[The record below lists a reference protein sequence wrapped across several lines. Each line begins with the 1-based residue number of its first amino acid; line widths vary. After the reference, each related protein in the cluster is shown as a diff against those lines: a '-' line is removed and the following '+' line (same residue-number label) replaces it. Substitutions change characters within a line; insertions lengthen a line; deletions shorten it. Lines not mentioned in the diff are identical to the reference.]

1 MNKLPESLDETQQ
14 DDLFPELEP
23 FEAFADQEIA
33 QDLLEEDLPPAC
45 EPVVLKVMGR
55 LADLLSEET
64 AAIRD
69 GDFETFTELQR
80 EKSILIRQVER
91 LEHNPSAIEAV
102 ESIEPEVLKVRLG
115 EFNGTVEAN
124 MRAIG
129 AVKDAVVQVRE
140 QALRKLEEEKG
151 DGVYMRD
158 GGKKSL
164 HRISIN
170 DTKVKL

>member
-1 MNKLPESLDETQQ
+1 MTKLPQRLDEKQQ
-14 DDLFPELEP
+14 ADLFPELEA
-23 FEAFADQEIA
+23 FETQDIA
-33 QDLLEEDLPPAC
+33 QDLREEDLPPSR
-45 EPVVLKVMGR
+45 EPVVLRVMGR
-55 LADLLSEET
+55 LADLLGEET
-64 AAIRD
+64 AAIRE
-69 GDFETFTELQR
+69 GDFEGFTALQR

-91 LEHNPSAIEAV
+91 LEHDPAAIEAV
-102 ESIEPEVLKVRLG
+102 EALEPEVLKARLTD
-115 EFNGTVEAN
+115 FNGTVESN

-164 HRISIN
+164 DRISLN

>member
-1 MNKLPESLDETQQ
+1 MNKPPMRLDDVQQ
-14 DDLFPELEP
+14 DNLFPELEA
-23 FEAFADQEIA
+23 FEDQDIA
-33 QDLLEEDLPPAC
+33 QDLLDDDLPPSR
-45 EPVVLKVMGR
+45 EPVVLRVMGR
-55 LADLLSEET
+55 LADLLGEET

-69 GDFETFTELQR
+69 GKFEAFTELQR

-91 LEHNPSAIEAV
+91 LEHDPSALEAV
-102 ESIEPEVLKVRLG
+102 ETLEPEVLKARLH
-115 EFNGTVEAN
+115 EFNGTISAN

-164 HRISIN
+164 DRISIN